1 MVDAR
6 SLLQEWDW
14 RNGILLLFAPRRET
28 IPYQQQVDLLTAH
41 AGSLADRD
49 IVVIEAIGDR
59 AVSLG
64 GGLGETLETARLRD
78 AFNVAEDDFCMIYV
92 GKDGLEKLRW
102 EEPVAVERLFRLID
116 AADPPTARQP
126 QGDSRA

>member
-1 MVDAR
+1 MVDAK

-28 IPYQQQVDLLTAH
+28 IPYQ
-41 AGSLADRD
+41 
-49 IVVIEAIGDR
+49 AIGDR

-102 EEPVAVERLFRLID
+102 EEPVAVDRLFRLID
-116 AADPPTARQP
+116 AADPPAARQP
-126 QGDSRA
+126 QGDKA